1 MLSVEKTELRF
12 QKKIYSYPPLEMTNN
27 TAMLNSPTKSRCSRW
42 ILIASS
48 LLWTFT
54 FASPATWAQA
64 AEPLTWKF
72 TTDDTFNYRLTQQVK
87 MTMRL
92 AGGGNLQTKV
102 DQILDF
108 SWHVE
113 EVTDTGEALLTLQI
127 KRFELN
133 VEGPGQQGLHFD
145 SSAKERPV
153 GFAALLANP
162 LKSLTSETYRMTLSP
177 RGKISHV
184 EIPEALLEAF
194 KNAPASKLMVNLVT
208 PEAFQAMLQ
217 SCWLVLPEKGPLQP
231 DQEWTVTSETTNQLL
246 GGKPHRTNTYH
257 YVGPQ
262 TVDSQP
268 LEKFAQ
274 RAITEFDTT
283 TATDDTTIQVVEQQA
298 SGETLFHRSAG
309 RLESSTDKQTMTL
322 RFTTDQQT
330 VEQSLE
336 QIVQCQWIPPE

>member
-1 MLSVEKTELRF
+1 
-12 QKKIYSYPPLEMTNN
+12 MTNN
-27 TAMLNSPTKSRCSRW
+27 TAMLNSSTLSVCLRW
-42 ILIASS
+42 ISIASS
-48 LLWTFT
+48 LLWAFT
-54 FASPATWAQA
+54 FASSATWAQV

-87 MTMRL
+87 MTMKL
-92 AGGGNLQTKV
+92 AGGGNLQTNV
-102 DQILDF
+102 NQIIDF

-113 EVTDTGEALLTLQI
+113 EVADTGVAVLTLQI
-127 KRFELN
+127 KRLELN

-153 GFAALLANP
+153 GFAAILANP

-177 RGKISHV
+177 RGKFSQI

-194 KNAPASKLMVNLVT
+194 KNAPASKLMVSLAT

-217 SCWLVLPEKGPLQP
+217 SCWLVLPKKGPLQL
-231 DQEWTVTSETTNQLL
+231 DQEWTVTSETANQLL
-246 GGKPHRTNTYH
+246 GGTPHRTNTYH

-268 LEKFAQ
+268 LEKFTQ
-274 RAITEFDTT
+274 RAITKFDTT
-283 TATDDTTIQVVEQQA
+283 ADTDGTTIQIVEQQA

-309 RLESSTDKQTMTL
+309 RLESSTNKQTMTL
-322 RFTTDQQT
+322 RFTTDQQS
-330 VEQSLE
+330 VEQTLE
-336 QIVQCQWIPPE
+336 QMVQCQWIGAR